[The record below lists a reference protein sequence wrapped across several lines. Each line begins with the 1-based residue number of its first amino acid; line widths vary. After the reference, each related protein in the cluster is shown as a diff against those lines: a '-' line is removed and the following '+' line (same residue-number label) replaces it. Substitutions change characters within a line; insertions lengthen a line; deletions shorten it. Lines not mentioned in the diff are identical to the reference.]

1 MKTFLKHLVIQ
12 ICILWGIGTAFA
24 AWNTLVS
31 NGETLTATHWND
43 VVNKLSSL
51 DSDVANMSFSGG
63 FIWLW
68 TSSPTQKLH
77 VVGDTQIE
85 NPSGVQ
91 SYIRFDGAWATT
103 TYIGTSVN
111 GWLHGGINDGDTVLR
126 AEGGSDL
133 HIWTDTW
140 KLTVD
145 WGIGYVGIGTTTPFN
160 KLHVI
165 GAIGATQWVGAGCEV
180 GCESGGWYSIMY
192 PTSVAVSTFWWTT
205 TSDMRLKE
213 DIQPL
218 EGSLKKLLDIQ
229 AVSYNWKNRE
239 IHSNREI
246 GLIAQNVQESF
257 PESVYSTEDG
267 YLTVDYARLVSPTI
281 QALQELAEKYKEQEK
296 MIQALQRQNKILEQK
311 YDDLYLKIT
320 E

>member
-1 MKTFLKHLVIQ
+1 
-12 ICILWGIGTAFA
+12 
-24 AWNTLVS
+24 
-31 NGETLTATHWND
+31 
-43 VVNKLSSL
+43 
-51 DSDVANMSFSGG
+51 
-63 FIWLW
+63 
-68 TSSPTQKLH
+68 
-77 VVGDTQIE
+77 
-85 NPSGVQ
+85 
-91 SYIRFDGAWATT
+91 
-103 TYIGTSVN
+103 
-111 GWLHGGINDGDTVLR
+111 
-126 AEGGSDL
+126 
-133 HIWTDTW
+133 
-140 KLTVD
+140 
-145 WGIGYVGIGTTTPFN
+145 
-160 KLHVI
+160 
-165 GAIGATQWVGAGCEV
+165 
-180 GCESGGWYSIMY
+180 
-192 PTSVAVSTFWWTT
+192 
-205 TSDMRLKE
+205 MRLKE